1 MASLKEKRNFRKRRC
16 SSSSESDSENEEK
29 TIETTELVYSVND
42 IKNLQKLREKP
53 KGVNALS
60 LAFGKKTKK
69 EETEPSD
76 PFKMKTGGM
85 IDMKVL
91 KSGTALQGEDIE
103 SIGTAFAAETNIR
116 DEDAE
121 MLKYV
126 EEELAKKKGHHTFRT
141 QEKNVPAEDALYQL
155 PDNLKVESSTKKS
168 EDMLSN
174 QMLSGIPEIDLG
186 IEAKIKNIE
195 HTEDAKQKLI
205 QEMRKKKDSEVSE
218 FVPTNMA
225 VNFVQHNRFTIE
237 ENGPRLK
244 NAPSALKP
252 KLLRVGDA
260 EKIGKKDSEKIAPRT
275 AVEPEEKATDDFHYE
290 RFKKQ
295 MRRY

>member
-1 MASLKEKRNFRKRRC
+1 MSSSKQKRNFRKRRC
-16 SSSSESDSENEEK
+16 SSSSESADEDAESGN
-29 TIETTELVYSVND
+29 TDQVASSMTD
-42 IKNLQKLREKP
+42 IKLLQKLREKP
-53 KGVNALS
+53 RGVNAAS
-60 LAFGKKTKK
+60 LAFGKSTKK
-69 EETEPSD
+69 DEIEASD
-76 PFKMKTGGM
+76 PFKMKTGG
-85 IDMKVL
+85 IVDMKAL
-91 KSGTALQGEDIE
+91 KNSVSLQGGDIE

-126 EEELAKKKGHHTFRT
+126 EEELAKKKGHVTEKS
-141 QEKNVPAEDALYQL
+141 QEKQAHAEDALYQL
-155 PDNLKVESSTKKS
+155 PENLKVESSTKKS

-186 IEAKIKNIE
+186 IDAKIRNIE
-195 HTEDAKQKLI
+195 HTEDAKQKLV
-205 QEMRKKKDSEVSE
+205 QEMMKKKDSEVSE

-237 ENGPRLK
+237 ESGPRLK
-244 NAPSALKP
+244 DKHLLLKP

-260 EKIGKKDSEKIAPRT
+260 EKIGEMDKKSRRV

>member
-1 MASLKEKRNFRKRRC
+1 MSSSKQKRNFRKRRC
-16 SSSSESDSENEEK
+16 SSSSESADEDAESGNTDQIK
-29 TIETTELVYSVND
+29 SSMID
-42 IKNLQKLREKP
+42 IKLLQKLREKP
-53 KGVNALS
+53 RGVNAAS
-60 LAFGKKTKK
+60 LAFGKSTKK
-69 EETEPSD
+69 DEIEASD
-76 PFKMKTGGM
+76 PFKMKTGG
-85 IDMKVL
+85 IVDMKAL
-91 KSGTALQGEDIE
+91 KNSVSLQGGDIE

-126 EEELAKKKGHHTFRT
+126 EEELAKKKGHVTEKS
-141 QEKNVPAEDALYQL
+141 QEKQAHAEDALYQL
-155 PDNLKVESSTKKS
+155 PENLKVESSTKKS

-186 IEAKIKNIE
+186 IDAKIRNIE
-195 HTEDAKQKLI
+195 HTEDAKQKLV
-205 QEMRKKKDSEVSE
+205 QEMMKKKDSEVSE

-237 ENGPRLK
+237 ESGPRLK
-244 NAPSALKP
+244 DKHLLLKP

-260 EKIGKKDSEKIAPRT
+260 EKIGEMDKKSRRVT
-275 AVEPEEKATDDFHYE
+275 VEPEEKATDDFHYE

>member
-1 MASLKEKRNFRKRRC
+1 MKMLNLGIRIKLRKSIK
-16 SSSSESDSENEEK
+16 SSM
-29 TIETTELVYSVND
+29 TD
-42 IKNLQKLREKP
+42 IKLLQKLREKP
-53 KGVNALS
+53 RGVNAAS
-60 LAFGKKTKK
+60 LAFGKSTKK
-69 EETEPSD
+69 DEIEASD
-76 PFKMKTGGM
+76 PFKMKTGG
-85 IDMKVL
+85 IVDMKAL
-91 KSGTALQGEDIE
+91 KNSVSLQGGDIE

-126 EEELAKKKGHHTFRT
+126 EEELAKKKGHVTEKS
-141 QEKNVPAEDALYQL
+141 QEKQAHAEDALYQL
-155 PDNLKVESSTKKS
+155 PENLKVESSTKKS

-186 IEAKIKNIE
+186 IDAKIRNIE
-195 HTEDAKQKLI
+195 HTEDAKQKLV
-205 QEMRKKKDSEVSE
+205 QEMMKKKDSEVSE

-237 ENGPRLK
+237 ESGPRLK
-244 NAPSALKP
+244 DKHLLLKP

-260 EKIGKKDSEKIAPRT
+260 EKIGEMDKKSRRV